1 MHLSVSYDYF
11 YLTKLRIDRHCPN
24 KLLLHFLCYQG
35 VKWRA
40 APHLIIMWLVA
51 WKRASGKFTYF
62 LLEAHGAAVQIR
74 RSAFLLG
81 SLKLHTYKKKKN
93 QPFSGKYMLSC
104 FALLLNTSHPLR
116 FVLRLNPR
124 VVRHC
129 FKAYLHIPVIL
140 EIWFHGTELPS

>member
-1 MHLSVSYDYF
+1 MHLSVSHDYF

-40 APHLIIMWLVA
+40 APHLICDQLPEKERQESSHI
-51 WKRASGKFTYF
+51 F

-81 SLKLHTYKKKKN
+81 SLKPHTYKKKKN

-140 EIWFHGTELPS
+140 EIWFHGTGLPS